1 MNDMSPTKRK
11 AGMICM
17 IVLAAFGFVS
27 AIGKKPAMRL
37 SSNDQFVKLYY
48 RLELF
53 DASSGRLMKVNDSLL
68 KLIGDG
74 ITGYQYYIPG
84 ERVSADANGRSQ
96 RLLGETLGY
105 RFFFY
110 HEKDG
115 AGNFYDSV
123 SVKKAQKL
131 PVDSMLRTKFSV
143 QGSMFYQETNQLVT
157 SVKQPDGR
165 LFEKY
170 IPASRPDESYPDS
183 ICLWYDPALNDLK
196 YSFNPTLDS
205 LRDVKMYKAL
215 FIFNRTKN
223 IPRREFEFRFERAA
237 VSQQKEIQFIKERFV
252 KESGNL

>member
-27 AIGKKPAMRL
+27 AIGKKTAIRY
-37 SSNDQFVKLYY
+37 SSKDQVVKLFY
-48 RLELF
+48 RL
-53 DASSGRLMKVNDSLL
+53 DIYDPSTGRFMKVNDSLI
-68 KLIGDG
+68 KLTEDD

-84 ERVSADANGRSQ
+84 EKVNPGDKRKSTQ
-96 RLLGETLGY
+96 FLGETLGY

-115 AGNFYDSV
+115 TGNFYDSV

-196 YSFNPTLDS
+196 YSFNPRLDS
-205 LRDVKMYKAL
+205 LRDAKMYKAL

-223 IPRREFEFRFERAA
+223 IPRREFEFRFDRAA